1 MTVSEAT
8 ARWVCVLG
16 SACLALAAAP
26 APPPS
31 FSYQVAPIVENGAVT
46 ALSVSVTFRGPATGT
61 LRFDL
66 PDKSEG
72 QVERWRFLTDFQVHG
87 ATIAAPDPATR
98 MLAFK
103 PGARVTLRYTV
114 RSAYAAEPVGT
125 DGNPYRGA
133 ILRPGWFAS
142 LGEYVFAVPH
152 DGENWPATFRWGPL
166 PMGWTAASDLEHGG
180 IGRAMTV
187 HDIGESA
194 LLGGAD
200 VALYRRSIPGG
211 ELRIAVRGTWSFSPT
226 HLADILSRTVA
237 AQRAFWGGDVKGP
250 YLVTLFP
257 LTGAGSSGGTGRSY
271 GFALYG
277 TPDTSEAIF
286 SRTMAHE
293 HMHSWIPSRVGTL
306 SDGQGEPADY
316 WFSEGFTEFY
326 TERTLLR
333 SGIWPL
339 EEFVGDLN
347 DRLLAYDISPVR
359 NAPNARI
366 VKDFWTDENVSQ
378 LPYQRGLLLAYLWDR
393 RLRDAGKGN
402 LDSVMFAAR
411 DTYVAAQV
419 KPRAVAN
426 FLAACARTGIDLSPD
441 LARNVDAGDTVTL
454 PGDLFGD
461 CASVRT
467 LEIPTY
473 DAGFDR
479 EKSAAAGIIAGV
491 DPLGPAYAAG
501 LRDGMRR
508 IGREGGKEGDA
519 RVKLGYRVVDASG
532 QERLIAYLP
541 AGRGIQTVQTVELA
555 PRLTPAKRA
564 ACARQMSG
572 G

>member
-1 MTVSEAT
+1 MTVRQAA
-8 ARWVCVLG
+8 ARLICALG
-16 SACLALAAAP
+16 LACLAVAAAP

-31 FSYQVAPIVENGAVT
+31 FAYELAPVVENGVVT
-46 ALSVSVTFRGPATGT
+46 ALSVSLKFRGPASGT

-72 QVERWRFLTDFQVHG
+72 QTERWRFLTDLQVQG
-87 ATIAAPDPATR
+87 ATMIAPDPATR
-98 MLAFK
+98 MLAFT

-114 RSAYAAEPVGT
+114 RSAYAAEPAGI

-133 ILRPGWFAS
+133 ILRPRWFAA
-142 LGEYVFAVPH
+142 LGDYIFVAPH
-152 DGENWPATFRWGPL
+152 DGDSWPAAFHWGIL
-166 PMGWTAASDLEHGG
+166 PKGWTVASDLEHGAY
-180 IGRAMTV
+180 GRAMTV
-187 HDIGESA
+187 HDIDEST
-194 LLGGAD
+194 LLGGTD
-200 VALYRRSIPGG
+200 VTLYRRAIPGG
-211 ELRIAVRGTWSFSPT
+211 ELRFAVRGTWSFSPT
-226 HLADILSRTVA
+226 HLADILSRTLA
-237 AQRAFWGGDVKGP
+237 AQRVFWGGDVKGP
-250 YLVTLFP
+250 FLVTLFP
-257 LTGAGSSGGTGRSY
+257 LSGAGSSGGTGRSD

-277 TPDTSEAIF
+277 TSDTSETIF
-286 SRTMAHE
+286 SRTIAHE
-293 HMHSWIPSRVGTL
+293 HTHSWIPSRIGTL
-306 SDGQGEPADY
+306 SEEADQPAEY

-326 TERTLLR
+326 TERTMLK

-347 DRLLAYDISPVR
+347 DRLLAYGISPVR
-359 NAPNARI
+359 NAPNTRI

-393 RLRDAGKGN
+393 RLRDAGKGK
-402 LDSVMFAAR
+402 LDAVMFAAR
-411 DTYVAAQV
+411 DAYAAADV
-419 KPRAVAN
+419 KPRAAAN
-426 FLAACARTGIDLSPD
+426 FLAAFARTGIDLTAD
-441 LARNVDAGDTVTL
+441 LARYVETGDTVTL
-454 PGDLFGD
+454 PADLFGD

-467 LEIPTY
+467 LDISTF

-479 EKSAAAGIIAGV
+479 EKSAATGTITGV

-532 QERLIAYLP
+532 QERLIAYFP
-541 AGRGIQTVQTVELA
+541 AGHGTQTIQSVEMASSLA
-555 PRLTPAKRA
+555 PAQRA
-564 ACARQMSG
+564 VCARQMSG